1 MKNQLTKWTLAAG
14 LLLTSCL
21 YSVTA
26 EAPGQLLP
34 YLQAEPQ
41 HSIAS
46 RYITRDFTQKH
57 YRPITLDNKFS
68 FKLLERYLR
77 LLDPQRNLLLLSEI
91 QALAAA
97 NHSLVQELLNGN
109 LDLAYQL
116 YNRVQQ
122 RCLERYQYAL
132 TLIQQPHTFDTNDT
146 FARDR
151 SDSPWPVTLQEL
163 DELWQ
168 SRIKFE
174 ALNLCL
180 ANKSPSQIRMLLTQR
195 YRLLI
200 KRLSQA
206 NSEDVFSLFMNAFG
220 SEIDP
225 HTLYFSPCF
234 AKQFNASLS
243 LSMEGIGVTLQ
254 AVDEY
259 VVVSSLIR
267 GGPAANS
274 KAVEM
279 NDRIIGVAQ
288 LGKKIVD
295 VVGWR
300 LNDVVDLIRGP
311 TGTQVCL
318 EILPHEGGKP
328 RQVTLTRQKIRL
340 EDQAIKSTTEIRNSR
355 KIGVLTLP
363 SFYKRVADEVKS
375 ALLTF
380 EKQQVAGV
388 LVDLRGNGGGLLNE
402 VIDLT
407 SLLVQGPIVQIRDRQ
422 GKISVNYSRYPPL
435 YYKKPIV
442 VLVNHASASAS
453 EIFAAALQDYGRAII
468 VGEQTFGKGTVQQ
481 YHALE
486 QRLAFHPKSLG
497 SIQYTTQ
504 KYYRITGNST
514 QLQGVTPDIRMLPD
528 SKLTT
533 IDGESQAD
541 NALPWDNIP
550 AAAYQPVDVLTP
562 LLPRLRT
569 QHQQRIR
576 QNQAFG
582 FIQQELEYY
591 HAMKQKEGIISLNLQ
606 QRQQEIQQQEACR
619 LAQANWYRQQQGK
632 KPIKSLDEL
641 PNQEPLPDL
650 YLEEGLAITQDV
662 IALVQNPAATQAY
675 RETTEKIIENYFGDS
690 LSKGLNCKKPEILI
704 DFHCSIT
711 RPASRII
718 LPSKRARSG
727 GRWVIHNRDLP

>member
-1 MKNQLTKWTLAAG
+1 M
-14 LLLTSCL
+14 
-21 YSVTA
+21 
-26 EAPGQLLP
+26 
-34 YLQAEPQ
+34 
-41 HSIAS
+41 
-46 RYITRDFTQKH
+46 
-57 YRPITLDNKFS
+57 
-68 FKLLERYLR
+68 
-77 LLDPQRNLLLLSEI
+77 
-91 QALAAA
+91 
-97 NHSLVQELLNGN
+97 
-109 LDLAYQL
+109 
-116 YNRVQQ
+116 
-122 RCLERYQYAL
+122 
-132 TLIQQPHTFDTNDT
+132 
-146 FARDR
+146 
-151 SDSPWPVTLQEL
+151 
-163 DELWQ
+163 
-168 SRIKFE
+168 
-174 ALNLCL
+174 
-180 ANKSPSQIRMLLTQR
+180 
-195 YRLLI
+195 
-200 KRLSQA
+200 
-206 NSEDVFSLFMNAFG
+206 
-220 SEIDP
+220 
-225 HTLYFSPCF
+225 
-234 AKQFNASLS
+234 
-243 LSMEGIGVTLQ
+243 
-254 AVDEY
+254 
-259 VVVSSLIR
+259 
-267 GGPAANS
+267 
-274 KAVEM
+274 
-279 NDRIIGVAQ
+279 
-288 LGKKIVD
+288 
-295 VVGWR
+295 
-300 LNDVVDLIRGP
+300 
-311 TGTQVCL
+311 
-318 EILPHEGGKP
+318 
-328 RQVTLTRQKIRL
+328 
-340 EDQAIKSTTEIRNSR
+340 
-355 KIGVLTLP
+355 
-363 SFYKRVADEVKS
+363 ADEVKS

-562 LLPRLRT
+562 LLPRLRI

-606 QRQQEIQQQEACR
+606 QRQQEIQQQEARR

-675 RETTEKIIENYFGDS
+675 RETTEKIIENYFDDS